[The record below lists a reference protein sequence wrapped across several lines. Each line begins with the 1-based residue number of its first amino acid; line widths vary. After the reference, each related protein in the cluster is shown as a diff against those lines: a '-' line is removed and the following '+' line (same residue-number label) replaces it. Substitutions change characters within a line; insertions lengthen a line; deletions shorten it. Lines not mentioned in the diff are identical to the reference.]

1 MVRAELITDH
11 RRCPLHTPQ
20 GIHMQR
26 LTTRNGLDLPAI
38 GLGTW
43 PMTGTECTQ
52 AVHQALE
59 VGYRHIDTATAYEN
73 EAAVGQALR
82 DSDVPREQIHLT
94 TKVWWDRLEPKA
106 MRQSLEDS
114 LRALGTEQVDLF
126 HIHWPGGKDWDLARS
141 IDTLVALRD
150 EGKTRSIGVANF
162 PLGLLRQVVETL
174 GAPLSAIQVEYHVLL
189 DQRPLLDY
197 ARRHDLLLT
206 AYTPLARGQAAAQ
219 PVIQAIARKHGV
231 LPSQV
236 ALNWLLEQDGV
247 AVIPKAGSRANQL
260 ANLQAQAVQLDDQD
274 RAAIAGLPKDQ
285 RVVSPPFAPDW
296 NS

>member
-1 MVRAELITDH
+1 MARAVLIADH
-11 RRCPLHTPQ
+11 RRRTLHTLQ
-20 GIHMQR
+20 GIYMQR
-26 LTTRNGLDLPAI
+26 LTTRNGLALPAI

-43 PMTGTECTQ
+43 PMTGTACTQ
-52 AVHQALE
+52 AVRQALD
-59 VGYRHIDTATAYEN
+59 VGYRHIDTATAYDN

-114 LRALGTEQVDLF
+114 LRALGTEHVDLF
-126 HIHWPGGKDWDLARS
+126 HIHWPGQDWDLARS
-141 IDTLVALRD
+141 IETLVALRD
-150 EGKTRSIGVANF
+150 EGKARHIGVANF
-162 PLGLLRQVVETL
+162 PLGLLRQVMETL

-189 DQRPLLDY
+189 GQQPLLDY

-219 PVIQAIARKHGV
+219 PVIQEVARKHGV
-231 LPSQV
+231 LPGQV
-236 ALNWLLEQDGV
+236 ALKWLLDQDGV
-247 AVIPKAGSRANQL
+247 AAIPKASSRENQL
-260 ANLQAQAVQLDDQD
+260 ANLAALDVQLDDED
-274 RAAIAGLPKDQ
+274 RAAIAGLLKDQ
-285 RVVSPPFAPDW
+285 RVVSPAFAPDW

>member
-1 MVRAELITDH
+1 
-11 RRCPLHTPQ
+11 
-20 GIHMQR
+20 MQR
-26 LTTRNGLDLPAI
+26 LSTRTGLDLPAI

-43 PMTGTECTQ
+43 PMTGSECTQ
-52 AVHQALE
+52 AVRQALD

-94 TKVWWDRLEPKA
+94 TKVWWDRLEPNA

-126 HIHWPGGKDWDLARS
+126 HIHWPGKAWDLARS

-150 EGKTRSIGVANF
+150 EGKARHIGVANF

-189 DQRPLLDY
+189 SQQPLLDF

-236 ALNWLLEQDGV
+236 ALKWLLDQDGV
-247 AVIPKAGSRANQL
+247 AAIPKASSRENQL
-260 ANLQAQAVQLDDQD
+260 ANLAALTVQLDDED

>member
-1 MVRAELITDH
+1 
-11 RRCPLHTPQ
+11 
-20 GIHMQR
+20 MQR

-43 PMTGTECTQ
+43 PMTGSECTQ
-52 AVHQALE
+52 AVRQALE
-59 VGYRHIDTATAYEN
+59 VGYRHIDTAAAYDN

-94 TKVWWDRLEPKA
+94 TKVWWDRLAPKA

-126 HIHWPGGKDWDLARS
+126 HIHWPGRDWDLARS
-141 IDTLVALRD
+141 IETLVALRD
-150 EGKTRSIGVANF
+150 EGKARSIGVANF

-189 DQRPLLDY
+189 GQQPLLDY

-219 PVIQAIARKHGV
+219 PVIQTIARKHGV

-236 ALNWLLEQDGV
+236 ALKWLLDQDGV
-247 AVIPKAGSRANQL
+247 AVIPKAGSRENQL
-260 ANLQAQAVQLDDQD
+260 ANLAASNVQLDDED

-285 RVVSPPFAPDW
+285 RVVSPAFAPDW

>member
-1 MVRAELITDH
+1 
-11 RRCPLHTPQ
+11 
-20 GIHMQR
+20 MQR
-26 LTTRNGLDLPAI
+26 LSTRTGLDLPAI

-43 PMTGTECTQ
+43 PMTGSECTQ
-52 AVHQALE
+52 AVRQALD

-94 TKVWWDRLEPKA
+94 TKVWWDRLEPNA

-126 HIHWPGGKDWDLARS
+126 HIHWPGKDWDLARS

-150 EGKTRSIGVANF
+150 EGKARHIGVANF

-189 DQRPLLDY
+189 SQQPLLDF
-197 ARRHDLLLT
+197 ARSHDLLLT

-236 ALNWLLEQDGV
+236 ALKWLLDQDGV
-247 AVIPKAGSRANQL
+247 AAIPKASSRENQL
-260 ANLQAQAVQLDDQD
+260 ANLTALTVQLDDED
-274 RAAIAGLPKDQ
+274 RAGIAGLPKDQ

-296 NS
+296 DS

>member
-1 MVRAELITDH
+1 
-11 RRCPLHTPQ
+11 
-20 GIHMQR
+20 MQR
-26 LTTRNGLDLPAI
+26 LTTRTGLDLPAI

-43 PMTGTECTQ
+43 PMTGSECTQ
-52 AVHQALE
+52 AVRQALD

-82 DSDVPREQIHLT
+82 DSAVPREQIHLT
-94 TKVWWDRLEPKA
+94 TKVWWDRLAPQA

-126 HIHWPGGKDWDLARS
+126 HIHWPGTDWDLARS
-141 IDTLVALRD
+141 IDTLIALRD
-150 EGKTRSIGVANF
+150 EGKARHIGVANF
-162 PLGLLRQVVETL
+162 PLGLLRQVVENL

-189 DQRPLLDY
+189 NQQPLLDF
-197 ARRHDLLLT
+197 ARSHDLLLT
-206 AYTPLARGQAAAQ
+206 AYTPLARGQAATQ

-236 ALNWLLEQDGV
+236 ALKWLLDQDGV
-247 AVIPKAGSRANQL
+247 AAIPKASSRENQL
-260 ANLQAQAVQLDDQD
+260 ANLAALTVQLDDED

>member
-1 MVRAELITDH
+1 
-11 RRCPLHTPQ
+11 
-20 GIHMQR
+20 MQR
-26 LTTRNGLDLPAI
+26 LTTRNGLNLPAI

-52 AVHQALE
+52 AVRQALE
-59 VGYRHIDTATAYEN
+59 LGYRHIDTAAAYAN

-94 TKVWWDRLEPKA
+94 TKVWWDRLAPKA

-126 HIHWPGGKDWDLARS
+126 HIHWPGQDWDLVRS
-141 IDTLVALRD
+141 IETLVALRD
-150 EGKTRSIGVANF
+150 EGKARSIGVANF
-162 PLGLLRQVVETL
+162 PLGLLRQVVESL

-189 DQRPLLDY
+189 GQQALLEY

-219 PVIQAIARKHGV
+219 PLIQAIARKHGV

-236 ALNWLLEQDGV
+236 ALKWLLDQDGV

-260 ANLQAQAVQLDDQD
+260 ANLAAMNVQLDDQD

-285 RVVSPPFAPDW
+285 RVVSPAFAPDW

>member
-1 MVRAELITDH
+1 
-11 RRCPLHTPQ
+11 
-20 GIHMQR
+20 MQR

-43 PMTGTECTQ
+43 PMTGSECTQ
-52 AVHQALE
+52 AVRQALE
-59 VGYRHIDTATAYEN
+59 VGYRHIDTATAYDN

-94 TKVWWDRLEPKA
+94 TKVWWDRLQPKA

-126 HIHWPGGKDWDLARS
+126 HIHWPDKDWDLARS
-141 IDTLVALRD
+141 IETLVALRD
-150 EGKTRSIGVANF
+150 EGKARSIGVANF

-189 DQRPLLDY
+189 DQRALLDY

-236 ALNWLLEQDGV
+236 ALKWLLDQDGV
-247 AVIPKAGSRANQL
+247 AAIPKASSRDNQL
-260 ANLQAQAVQLDDQD
+260 ANLAALNVQLDDED
-274 RAAIAGLPKDQ
+274 RTAIAGLAKDQ
-285 RVVSPPFAPDW
+285 RVVNPEFAPDW

>member
-1 MVRAELITDH
+1 
-11 RRCPLHTPQ
+11 
-20 GIHMQR
+20 MQR
-26 LTTRNGLDLPAI
+26 LTTRSGLDLPAI

-52 AVHQALE
+52 AVHQALD

-126 HIHWPGGKDWDLARS
+126 HIHWPGKDWDLARS

-150 EGKTRSIGVANF
+150 EGKARHIGVANF

-189 DQRPLLDY
+189 GQQPLLDY
-197 ARRHDLLLT
+197 ARHHDLLLT

-236 ALNWLLEQDGV
+236 ALKWLLDQDGV
-247 AVIPKAGSRANQL
+247 AAIPKASSRENQL
-260 ANLQAQAVQLDDQD
+260 ANLAALNVQLDDED

>member
-1 MVRAELITDH
+1 MARARLIADH
-11 RRCPLHTPQ
+11 RPTLHTLQ
-20 GIHMQR
+20 GIYMQR

-43 PMTGTECTQ
+43 PMTGSECTQ
-52 AVHQALE
+52 AVRQALE
-59 VGYRHIDTATAYEN
+59 VGYRHIDTATAYDN

-94 TKVWWDRLEPKA
+94 TKVWWDRLAPKA
-106 MRQSLEDS
+106 MRQSLEGS

-126 HIHWPGGKDWDLARS
+126 HIHWPGKDWDLARS
-141 IDTLVALRD
+141 IETLVALRD
-150 EGKTRSIGVANF
+150 EGKARSIGVANF

-189 DQRPLLDY
+189 GQQPLLDY

-236 ALNWLLEQDGV
+236 ALKWLLDQDSV
-247 AVIPKAGSRANQL
+247 AVIPKAGSRENQL
-260 ANLQAQAVQLDDQD
+260 ANLAASDVQLDDED

-285 RVVSPPFAPDW
+285 RVVSPAFAPDW

>member
-1 MVRAELITDH
+1 MARAVLIADYRMRT
-11 RRCPLHTPQ
+11 LHTLQ
-20 GIHMQR
+20 GILMQR

-43 PMTGTECTQ
+43 PMTGSECTQ
-52 AVHQALE
+52 AVRQALE
-59 VGYRHIDTATAYEN
+59 VGYRHIDTATAYDN

-94 TKVWWDRLEPKA
+94 TKVWWDRLAPKA
-106 MRQSLEDS
+106 MRQSLESS

-126 HIHWPGGKDWDLARS
+126 HIHWPGQDWDLARS
-141 IDTLVALRD
+141 IETLVALRD
-150 EGKTRSIGVANF
+150 EGKARSIGVANF

-189 DQRPLLDY
+189 GQQPLLDY

-236 ALNWLLEQDGV
+236 ALKWLLDQDSV
-247 AVIPKAGSRANQL
+247 AVIPKAGSRENQL
-260 ANLQAQAVQLDDQD
+260 ANLAASDVQLDDED

-285 RVVSPPFAPDW
+285 RVVSPAFAPDW

>member
-1 MVRAELITDH
+1 MVRAVLIVDH
-11 RRCPLHTPQ
+11 RPRALHTLQ
-20 GIHMQR
+20 GIYMQK
-26 LTTRNGLDLPAI
+26 LTTRNGLNLPAI

-43 PMTGTECTQ
+43 PMTGSECTR
-52 AVHQALE
+52 AVRQALD
-59 VGYRHIDTATAYEN
+59 VGYRHIDTATAYDN

-82 DSDVPREQIHLT
+82 DGGVPREQIHLT

-126 HIHWPGGKDWDLARS
+126 HIHWPGQDWDMARS

-150 EGKTRSIGVANF
+150 EGKARHIGVANF

-189 DQRPLLDY
+189 GQQPLLDY
-197 ARRHDLLLT
+197 ARSHDLLLT

-219 PVIQAIARKHGV
+219 PVIQEIARKHGV

-236 ALNWLLEQDGV
+236 ALKWLLDQNGV
-247 AVIPKAGSRANQL
+247 AAIPKASSRENQL
-260 ANLQAQAVQLDDQD
+260 ANLAASKVQLDDED

-285 RVVSPPFAPDW
+285 RVVSPAFAPDW

>member
-1 MVRAELITDH
+1 
-11 RRCPLHTPQ
+11 
-20 GIHMQR
+20 MQR
-26 LTTRNGLDLPAI
+26 LTTRSGLDLPAI

-43 PMTGTECTQ
+43 PMTGSECTQ
-52 AVHQALE
+52 AVRQALE
-59 VGYRHIDTATAYEN
+59 VGYRHIDTATAYDN

-94 TKVWWDRLEPKA
+94 TKVWWDRLAPKA
-106 MRQSLEDS
+106 MRQSLESS

-126 HIHWPGGKDWDLARS
+126 HIHWPGQDWDLARS
-141 IDTLVALRD
+141 IETLVALRD
-150 EGKTRSIGVANF
+150 EGKARSIGVANF

-189 DQRPLLDY
+189 GQQPLLDY

-236 ALNWLLEQDGV
+236 ALKWLLDQDSV
-247 AVIPKAGSRANQL
+247 AVIPKAGSRENQL
-260 ANLQAQAVQLDDQD
+260 ANLAASDVQLDDED

-285 RVVSPPFAPDW
+285 RVVSPAFAPDW

>member
-1 MVRAELITDH
+1 
-11 RRCPLHTPQ
+11 
-20 GIHMQR
+20 MQR
-26 LTTRNGLDLPAI
+26 LSTRTGLDLPAI

-43 PMTGTECTQ
+43 PMTGSECTQ
-52 AVHQALE
+52 AVRQALD

-94 TKVWWDRLEPKA
+94 TKVWWDRLEPNA

-126 HIHWPGGKDWDLARS
+126 HIHWPGKDWDLARS

-150 EGKTRSIGVANF
+150 EGKARHIGVANF

-174 GAPLSAIQVEYHVLL
+174 DAPLSAIQVEYHVLL
-189 DQRPLLDY
+189 SQQPLLDF
-197 ARRHDLLLT
+197 ARSHDLLLT

-236 ALNWLLEQDGV
+236 ALKWLLDQDGV
-247 AVIPKAGSRANQL
+247 TAIPKASSRENQL
-260 ANLQAQAVQLDDQD
+260 ANLAALTVPLDDED

>member
-1 MVRAELITDH
+1 
-11 RRCPLHTPQ
+11 
-20 GIHMQR
+20 MQR
-26 LTTRNGLDLPAI
+26 LTTRNGLNLPAI

-43 PMTGTECTQ
+43 PMTGNACTQ
-52 AVHQALE
+52 AVRQALD
-59 VGYRHIDTATAYEN
+59 VGYRHIDTATAYDN

-126 HIHWPGGKDWDLARS
+126 HIHWPGQDWDLGRS

-150 EGKTRSIGVANF
+150 EGKARHIGVANF

-189 DQRPLLDY
+189 SQQPLLDY
-197 ARRHDLLLT
+197 ARSRDLLLT

-219 PVIQAIARKHGV
+219 PVIQDIAHKHGV

-236 ALNWLLEQDGV
+236 ALKWLLDQDGV
-247 AVIPKAGSRANQL
+247 AAIPKASSQENQL
-260 ANLQAQAVQLDDQD
+260 VNLAAQDVQLDDED
-274 RAAIAGLPKDQ
+274 RAAIAELPKDQ
-285 RVVSPPFAPDW
+285 RVVSPAFAPDW

>member
-1 MVRAELITDH
+1 
-11 RRCPLHTPQ
+11 
-20 GIHMQR
+20 MQR

-43 PMTGTECTQ
+43 PMTGNACTQ
-52 AVHQALE
+52 AVRQALE
-59 VGYRHIDTATAYEN
+59 LGYRHIDTATAYDN

-94 TKVWWDRLEPKA
+94 TKVWWDRLAPKA

-126 HIHWPGGKDWDLARS
+126 HIHWPSQGMDLARS

-150 EGKTRSIGVANF
+150 EGKARSIGVANF

-189 DQRPLLDY
+189 SQQTLLDY

-231 LPSQV
+231 LPGQV
-236 ALNWLLEQDGV
+236 ALKWLLDQDGV
-247 AVIPKAGSRANQL
+247 AVIPKAGSRENQL
-260 ANLQAQAVQLDDQD
+260 ANLAASNVQLDDED
-274 RAAIAGLPKDQ
+274 RVAIAGLPKDQ
-285 RVVSPPFAPDW
+285 RVVSPAFAPDW